1 MVENENATKVL
12 DITTIVLKI
21 STCST
26 IEINTGHFLI
36 SLSINLISR
45 DQIWAIAFLFRD
57 FYTIVS
63 RATVFLETRT
73 FSAKASNAVRVDK

>member
-1 MVENENATKVL
+1 M
-12 DITTIVLKI
+12 
-21 STCST
+21 
-26 IEINTGHFLI
+26 HFRI

-63 RATVFLETRT
+63 IATVFLETST